1 MSLILISA
9 AMTSAISAVPGVPN
23 EIVYL
28 PEGEHDITPTVNG
41 KAQRIKVRVP
51 ADKGEAIA
59 AKLQAALAD
68 RQKQNVRPW
77 FDFEHKSGKASA
89 IPTAFRYEAGKGIM
103 ASVEWTG
110 AGKAAIEGKD
120 FSYLSPTFLID
131 DSGHPSGLPSRG
143 PLAALV
149 NEPAFREIPRI
160 AASDADT
167 LTKPPATMS
176 IILAHLGIDSAA
188 EGAEKAALAKIQA
201 AESELAAVKASHA
214 TLEAE
219 NKKLVDAAEA
229 ATKARHT
236 ALVEAAVA
244 AGKIAPKDDETK
256 TQALDL
262 LTANEALGTKFLDAL
277 PVQFASF
284 EKPLVTAGDEKGK
297 GDTETRVQAA
307 QAKARQEL
315 GQDADF
321 QVIWAR
327 AAEIDPEAFN

>member
-1 MSLILISA
+1 MLTLIQAALVSA
-9 AMTSAISAVPGVPN
+9 LNAEAGLPS
-23 EIVYL
+23 EIVFL
-28 PEGEHDITPTVNG
+28 PEGEHHITPSVNG
-41 KAQRIKVRVP
+41 KAQRITVKVP
-51 ADKGEAIA
+51 ADKGASIA
-59 AKLQAALAD
+59 TKLQASLAD

-77 FDFEHKSGKASA
+77 FDFEHKGGKASA

-110 AGKAAIEGKD
+110 AGKAAIDGRD
-120 FSYLSPTFLID
+120 FSYFSPAFLISQD
-131 DSGHPSGLPSRG
+131 GTPSSLPASGAIG
-143 PLAALV
+143 ALV
-149 NEPAFREIPRI
+149 NEPAFRSIPRI
-160 AASDADT
+160 AASNQPT
-167 LTKPPATMS
+167 PSNSMNL
-176 IILAHLGIDSAA
+176 ILAHLGIDSAA

-201 AESELAAVKASHA
+201 AESELGTVKAKLT

-244 AGKIAPKDDETK
+244 AGKIALKDDETK

-262 LTANEALGTKFLDAL
+262 LTANEALGNKFLDAL
-277 PVQFASF
+277 PVKFAAF

-297 GDTETRVQAA
+297 GDAEARVQAA
-307 QAKARQEL
+307 QSKARQEL

-321 QVIWAR
+321 QVVWAR
-327 AAEIDPEAFN
+327 AAEIDPDAFN

>member
-1 MSLILISA
+1 MSILIHA
-9 AMTSAISAVPGVPN
+9 AMTSAIAAESDVPS

-41 KAQRIKVRVP
+41 KAKRIKVRVP

-131 DSGHPSGLPSRG
+131 DSGLPSGLPSRG

-160 AASDADT
+160 AASDADL

-176 IILAHLGIDSAA
+176 KLIF
-188 EGAEKAALAKIQA
+188 AALAINAAADNAETEAVQAIERLKIEAQEA
-201 AESELAAVKASHA
+201 KDKVA

-244 AGKIAPKDDETK
+244 AGKIAPKDEETK
-256 TQALDL
+256 NSVLEVLA
-262 LTANEALGTKFLDAL
+262 ANEALGIKTLDLL
-277 PVQFASF
+277 PVKFAAF
-284 EKPLVTAGDEKGK
+284 EKPLVNASESAGK
-297 GDTETRVQAA
+297 GDTESRVQAA
-307 QAKARQEL
+307 QAKARLEL
-315 GQDADF
+315 GNDADF
-321 QVIWAR
+321 QTVWAR
-327 AAEIDPEAFN
+327 AAEIDPDAFN

>member
-1 MSLILISA
+1 MSTLIHA
-9 AMTSAISAVPGVPN
+9 AITAAIAADSGLPS

-51 ADKGEAIA
+51 ADKGESIA

-160 AASDADT
+160 AASDADE

-176 IILAHLGIDSAA
+176 KLIF
-188 EGAEKAALAKIQA
+188 AALAINAAADNAEAEAVQAIDRLKIEA
-201 AESELAAVKASHA
+201 KDAKEKADR
-214 TLEAE
+214 LEAE
-219 NKKLVDAAEA
+219 NKKLIEAAEA

-244 AGKIAPKDDETK
+244 AGKIAPKDEEMK
-256 TQALDL
+256 ASVLEVL
-262 LTANEALGTKFLDAL
+262 AANESLGIKTLELL
-277 PVQFASF
+277 PVKFAAF
-284 EKPLVTAGDEKGK
+284 EKHLVTASDDKGK
-297 GDTETRVQAA
+297 GDAQARVQAA

-321 QVIWAR
+321 QVVWAR
-327 AAEIDPEAFN
+327 AAEIDPGAFN